1 MSDAHSL
8 PPPPAP
14 RPPPHSPPHLIRRT
28 GLCVTYSSSSFSLP
42 ISSASDPPP
51 CSRARIFPPLL
62 AHFHNLL
69 QQPQRL
75 RLLPSTL
82 FLLIL
87 PFLPLTL
94 AWSISPASPLAPCT
108 IPPPQT
114 SQCAPPLWH
123 YLREKDNCRCGR
135 YQSCWSGFWE
145 GIASGRR
152 IFFLE
157 ERWPVAESGSGCG
170 SGDGGKEN
178 LNISPLPH
186 PRSCWTCPCS

>member
-1 MSDAHSL
+1 MMQITYRYCLDFSSLVSDARSR

-14 RPPPHSPPHLIRRT
+14 LPSPPHLIRRT

-42 ISSASDPPP
+42 ISSASDPP

-69 QQPQRL
+69 QQPRRL

-94 AWSISPASPLAPCT
+94 ASSISPASPLAPCT
-108 IPPPQT
+108 TPPPQT
-114 SQCAPPLWH
+114 SQCSPPLWH
-123 YLREKDNCRCGR
+123 YLRERFE
-135 YQSCWSGFWE
+135 YFSFAPS
-145 GIASGRR
+145 
-152 IFFLE
+152 
-157 ERWPVAESGSGCG
+157 
-170 SGDGGKEN
+170 
-178 LNISPLPH
+178 
-186 PRSCWTCPCS
+186 RSCWTCPCS